1 MGRREVSLMVGGPA
15 GAGVMRTGQV
25 LAAMLIY
32 MGYYVFGTN
41 EYPSL
46 IRGGHNMYK
55 IYARLGELVYSH
67 YDVVDLYLALDKLA
81 VKRRER
87 EVKAN
92 GVIIYDSDEVK
103 ELEKARDDVK
113 YLPIPLRSI
122 VKELRVPLVTRN
134 MAGVG
139 ALARLLG
146 VPFKYVEK
154 AIRRI
159 IPRYVEENIRVA
171 RKGYEYAEENYK
183 VKLEPLEEGE
193 YKPRILIDG
202 NTITAIAAVKAGVKL
217 FAAYPITPQTPI
229 LEYMARIADDYDIV
243 VVQAEHE
250 IASILI
256 AIGAAYAG
264 VRAMTATSGPGL
276 SLKTESIGLASMSET
291 PLVIVNVQRQG
302 PSTGMAT
309 QQAQGDLLFT
319 YHIGHSEYPH
329 VLIAPGDIPETFK
342 TTMEAF
348 NIAEKYQLPVIILLD
363 KYLAESHYTVDPK
376 ELDISIPVE
385 RGLILTEK
393 DVEEMKSRGE
403 EYKRYKITDTGVSPR
418 AFPGTL
424 GVVVRAE
431 SSEHDE
437 YGFYTEDPVKVTAM
451 WNKRWRKLETLA
463 KELEEKGV
471 ETVKYYG
478 VKPEDTDLLVV
489 TWGSTKGPVLEAM
502 KILEKENISVGM
514 LQVIYMKPFPAKKVL
529 DILKNASGKIVAV
542 ENNYQAQLALLIR
555 EQTSFNIPYK
565 IVKYDGRQFN
575 PYDLSRRLLELA
587 KNN

>member
-1 MGRREVSLMVGGPA
+1 MGRREISLMIGGPA

-25 LAAMLIY
+25 LAAMLMY

-55 IYARLGELVYSH
+55 IYARLGEPVYSH
-67 YDVVDLYLALDKLA
+67 HDVVDLYLALDKLA
-81 VKRRER
+81 VKRREK
-87 EVKAN
+87 EVKTK
-92 GVIIYDSDEVK
+92 GIIVYDSDEVE
-103 ELEKARDDVK
+103 ELEKTRNDVE

-122 VKELRVPLVTRN
+122 VKELGVPLVTRN

-146 VPFKYVEK
+146 VPFEFVEK

-159 IPRYVEENIRVA
+159 IPRYIDENIKVA

-183 VKLEPLEEGE
+183 VELEPLEQGE
-193 YKPRILIDG
+193 YKPRILVDG

-229 LEYMARIADDYDIV
+229 LEYMTRIADDYDIV

-342 TTMEAF
+342 VTIEAF

-363 KYLAESHYTVDPK
+363 KHLAESHYTVDPE
-376 ELDISIPVE
+376 ELDINIPVE
-385 RGLILTEK
+385 RGLILSEK
-393 DVEEMKSRGE
+393 DVEEMKKKGE
-403 EYKRYKITDTGVSPR
+403 EYKRYEITDTGVSPR
-418 AFPGTL
+418 VPPGTP

-437 YGFYTEDPVKVTAM
+437 YGFYTEDPAKVTAM

-463 KELEEKGV
+463 RELEEKGA

-478 VKPEDTDLLVV
+478 AKPEDTDLLIV

-502 KILEKENISVGM
+502 KILGGKGIATGM
-514 LQVIYMKPFPAKKVL
+514 LQVIYMKPFPSKK
-529 DILKNASGKIVAV
+529 ILSILEKASGKIVAV
-542 ENNYQAQLALLIR
+542 ENNYQAQLALLVR
-555 EQTSFNIPYK
+555 EQTGFSIPYK

-575 PYDLSRRLLELA
+575 PYDLSCRLLELV
-587 KNN
+587 KP